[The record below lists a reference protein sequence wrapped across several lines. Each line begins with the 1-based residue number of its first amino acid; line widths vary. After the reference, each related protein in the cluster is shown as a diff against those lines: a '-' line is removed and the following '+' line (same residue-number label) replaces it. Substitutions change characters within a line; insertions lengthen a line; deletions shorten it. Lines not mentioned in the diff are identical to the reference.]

1 MKGSKSRRKGE
12 EDLPMSIRERYRD
25 PMPDPEKHQRPQKR
39 PKIEHSVGEKKAIED
54 GEKKT

>member
-39 PKIEHSVGEKKAIED
+39 LKLEQSESQKQAIE
-54 GEKKT
+54 